1 MFTTF
6 NKTTLTQLPVLST
19 YIPHPNMFPFDK
31 ILTYIANE
39 QCALVIGPEIMHF
52 DNKPMNMYLRNK
64 LNEQY
69 KDEVEGYYY
78 YAEDGLFQF
87 PPQEQSVKSDVA
99 QSMRTE
105 CHRLP
110 LTAGYDEEILKTIAQ
125 LPFHLILS
133 INPDTFL
140 SDTFFKY
147 GVTHRFSHYR
157 KGERPS
163 DDVAPPTRE
172 APLIY
177 NIAGSVLEDES
188 LVLDYEDLFSLIGSS
203 LSPSGLPDG
212 LRTAL
217 EKIRTFVFIGFNF
230 EKWHTQVMLRILCGK
245 AGYRKFAGPHK
256 VSDNTRV
263 FLANQFKID
272 FWDTQKGDFL
282 TTFMQNAAQFVDPD
296 PKNASRPFLRTLLE
310 NPLLPEE
317 TSIIRDIQNAQYARA
332 IASLS
337 NYAKGNLDNEDL
349 ATGLSSRYNLLTQKQ
364 AQMDSR
370 DYLTTLNQIADA
382 VIQLARSISDSK

>member
-1 MFTTF
+1 
-6 NKTTLTQLPVLST
+6 
-19 YIPHPNMFPFDK
+19 MFPFDK

-69 KDEVEGYYY
+69 KDEVEGYHY

-110 LTAGYDEEILKTIAQ
+110 SIAGYDEEILKTIAQ

-163 DDVAPPTRE
+163 DDVAPPSRE

-272 FWDTQKGDFL
+272 FWDTAKGDFL
-282 TTFMQNAAQFVDPD
+282 PTFMQSAAQFVDPD
-296 PKNASRPFLRTLLE
+296 PKNASRPFLRTLLD

-317 TSIIRDIQNAQYARA
+317 YNIIRDIQNAQYARA
-332 IASLS
+332 ITNLS
-337 NYAKGNLDNEDL
+337 NYAKGNTENEDL